1 MGSQQTKDE
10 KAIIEPWGAQLP
22 GNAGKRTCL
31 ITGGNSGLGF
41 ESARSLLVKGYKVII
56 ACRNAEKA
64 KAAVSKLKSLVQFKT
79 DAEANDAISF
89 QILDVSS
96 LKSVNTFADSF
107 LSNPKNRIHVLMC
120 NAGIMMGAQRKSADG
135 FDLQLATNY
144 LGHFHLVKRLQERL
158 VECAPARIIHI
169 SSIAA
174 RFGSIHWDDMN
185 FTSSEYNSLKA
196 YQQTKLMQVIFS
208 RELGERLKGTGV
220 TSNSLE
226 PGIVKTGLS
235 KGITDD
241 PAMRKR
247 LENGVSVEEG
257 AQTQIHLA
265 SCTDSSV
272 AGVTGE
278 HWQDCA
284 VISRGLSKFKYIMA
298 AHDLRKSV
306 GPKLWQASEKM
317 IAAVLQEE
325 KID

>member
-1 MGSQQTKDE
+1 MGNGQAKDE
-10 KAIIEPWGAQLP
+10 KAFSVPWGAELP

-41 ESARSLLVKGYKVII
+41 ESARSLLDKGYKVII

-64 KAAVSKLKSLVQFKT
+64 SAAVSQLKSLVQFQT
-79 DAEANDAISF
+79 EAEANDTISF
-89 QILDVSS
+89 QVLDVSS
-96 LKSVNTFADSF
+96 LKSIDNFANSF
-107 LSNPKNRIHVLMC
+107 LSNPNNKCHILMC
-120 NAGIMMGAQRKSADG
+120 NAGIMMGKQRKSADG

-144 LGHFHLVKRLQERL
+144 LGHFYLVKRLQERM
-158 VECAPARIIHI
+158 VECAPARIIHV

-174 RFGSIHWDDMN
+174 RFGSIYWDDMN
-185 FTSSEYNSLKA
+185 LTSCKYDSLKA
-196 YQQTKLMQVIFS
+196 YQQSKLMQVIFS
-208 RELGERLKGTGV
+208 KELGSRLKGTGV

-257 AQTQIHLA
+257 AKTHIHLA
-265 SCTDSSV
+265 SCTDSTV
-272 AGVTGE
+272 TGITGE

-284 VISRGLSKFKYIMA
+284 IISQGLSKFKYILA
-298 AHDLRKSV
+298 SHNLRKSV
-306 GPKLWQASEKM
+306 GPKLWEASEKM
-317 IAAVLQEE
+317 ISE
-325 KID
+325 KLK

>member
-1 MGSQQTKDE
+1 MGCTATRKRWE
-10 KAIIEPWGAQLP
+10 THLP
-22 GNAGKRTCL
+22 NYW
-31 ITGGNSGLGF
+31 GNSGLGF

-64 KAAVSKLKSLVQFKT
+64 TAAVSKLKSLVQFKT
-79 DAEANDAISF
+79 DTEANDAISF

-96 LKSVNTFADSF
+96 LKSVDTFADSF
-107 LSNPKNRIHVLMC
+107 LSDPNNKCHVLMC
-120 NAGIMMGAQRKSADG
+120 NAGIMMGEQRKSADG

-144 LGHFHLVKRLQERL
+144 LGHFYLVKRLRERL
-158 VECAPARIIHI
+158 VECAPARIIHV

-185 FTSSEYNSLKA
+185 FTSCEYNSLKA
-196 YQQTKLMQVIFS
+196 YQQTKLMQVVFS

-257 AQTQIHLA
+257 AQTHIHLA
-265 SCTDSSV
+265 SCADSSV
-272 AGVTGE
+272 TGITSE

-284 VISRGLSKFKYIMA
+284 IISQGLSKFKYILA

-306 GPKLWQASEKM
+306 GPKLWQVSEKM
-317 IAAVLQEE
+317 IASVLGGE
-325 KID
+325 DNNN